1 MKLSYNPSTG
11 RRTEVLPMLRRI
23 GRLGIGVGVLLAL
36 SSGSVLAQR
45 LKVMLDGA
53 PVHFEGMGPL
63 QIEGHTMVPVRGVL
77 EKMGAEVAWLPAS
90 QTVVA
95 SSGHLEIEMVIGEHE
110 AKVNGRRVPLD
121 TPAQVIS
128 GHTMVPLRFL
138 SESLGADV
146 RWDDASR
153 TVIIVTHDRQNV
165 NRPDHVDGDRKL
177 DRDRD
182 RDRRPGDAPPDR
194 KQDDSNGRPPHDGPG
209 Q

>member
-1 MKLSYNPSTG
+1 MMKMKLSYNTSCG
-11 RRTEVLPMLRRI
+11 RQAKSLPMLRSI
-23 GRLGIGVGVLLAL
+23 CQLGIGMSALLVL

-45 LKVMLDGA
+45 LKVVVDGS

-95 SSGHLEIEMVIGEHE
+95 STGHLEIEMVVGEHE
-110 AKVNGRRVPLD
+110 AKVNGRRVGLD

-165 NRPDHVDGDRKL
+165 NRPDGVDGDRKL
-177 DRDRD
+177 DRGRD

-194 KQDDSNGRPPHDGPG
+194 KSDDSKRPPAP
-209 Q
+209 